1 MTQLVLMQVARRIHS
16 SKFRAGIARIL
27 IVTDVAARGIDLPFL
42 DNVINYD
49 FPAKPKLFIHRA
61 GRAARA
67 GEHQDQAAS
76 TTLLRN
82 ITFFMNVHS
91 RQSSGCCVSRQL
103 KNAMLVAGRS
113 GMAFSLFT
121 RDELQYLLD
130 LHLLLS
136 STLTPAPAVP
146 LPQAADAPLSLSAS
160 NSVYGMVP
168 QVRCGPVVLMMML

>member
-1 MTQLVLMQVARRIHS
+1 MLIQVARRIHS

-42 DNVINYD
+42 DNVVNFD

-67 GEHQDQAAS
+67 GEHQHQAAS
-76 TTLLRN
+76 KSHRPWTGTADVQLWCCLSHWLR
-82 ITFFMNVHS
+82 S
-91 RQSSGCCVSRQL
+91 
-103 KNAMLVAGRS
+103 AMLVAGRS
-113 GMAFSLFT
+113 GMAYSFLT
-121 RDELQYLLD
+121 RDELPYLLD

-136 STLTPAPAVP
+136 RALTVAPAVP
-146 LPQAADAPLSLSAS
+146 LPQAANAPLSLSAS

-168 QVRCGPVVLMMML
+168 QVRC